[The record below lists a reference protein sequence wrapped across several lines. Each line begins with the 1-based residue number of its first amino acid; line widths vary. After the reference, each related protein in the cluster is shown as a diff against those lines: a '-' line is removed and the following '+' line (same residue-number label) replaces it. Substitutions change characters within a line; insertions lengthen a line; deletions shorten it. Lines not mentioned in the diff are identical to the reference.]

1 MTHHGIKFWQ
11 QPQLQIISWG
21 CAVAILLSRTVV
33 CFWVWRGTKQP
44 RSIQLEKNSMRESPT
59 SNAREKIKKTPTKLW
74 KVKVFTS
81 SHSTNYHP
89 VIDASL
95 NSKRSPFQGTS
106 VIYSEQI
113 SFRTGQIFRPEEV
126 ENVAPFFCWQP
137 RSPQQNVSVLLLLG
151 M

>member
-1 MTHHGIKFWQ
+1 MLGNQCHT
-11 QPQLQIISWG
+11 
-21 CAVAILLSRTVV
+21 
-33 CFWVWRGTKQP
+33 
-44 RSIQLEKNSMRESPT
+44 E
-59 SNAREKIKKTPTKLW
+59 KKTPTKLW

-89 VIDASL
+89 VIDACL

-113 SFRTGQIFRPEEV
+113 SFRTGQIFRPEEL
-126 ENVAPFFCWQP
+126 ENVAPLFCGQP
-137 RSPQQNVSVLLLLG
+137 RSPQQHVPFLVLLG